1 MTWEGTPGMVKCCR
15 CYQAVPISTTSLF
28 VSGSGEEREERYT
41 CDACRIED
49 LSTSH
54 EELEPLVEQVEE
66 DHGAEGLHALILR
79 SLHLLERQH
88 KYVTIGTIR
97 REVVAILATEDAALH
112 PLESGGKPTGACSL
126 KDVLDELNIPP
137 DFEVKGVD
145 NCDKHIDYI
154 HRQTDAEDIYFISN
168 SNQTS
173 EKVTC
178 VFRVDKNR
186 VPEIWDAE
194 TGLIQR
200 QVEYSI
206 VDNRI
211 SIDFILDPLASRFV
225 IFRDASSGKND
236 AGLSYDLQYGVHKA
250 STGKEDIE
258 WVDISNNW
266 NVRFYPEWGGPES
279 YQLEKLISWSDMSLA
294 GIKYYSG
301 KAIYSKDF
309 VIDEEA
315 ISDMDEAFVLFE
327 ELQEMAR
334 VSVNGNDCGIVWV
347 PPYKARITPY
357 LKAGTNHI
365 SVEVINTWNNRIVGD
380 LKTPDQKPFTNT
392 NAKIRFN
399 DESPLLNSG
408 LIGKV
413 EVLLIVQKD

>member
-1 MTWEGTPGMVKCCR
+1 MVLPDRDDISLEVLKRLETLVYEG
-15 CYQAVPISTTSLF
+15 AVIIGRKPNRTTSLKNYP
-28 VSGSGEEREERYT
+28 E
-41 CDACRIED
+41 CDK
-49 LSTSH
+49 
-54 EELEPLVEQVEE
+54 ELKAIADKLWGKCDGKKIFSNDYGKGKVYW
-66 DHGAEGLHALILR
+66 GR
-79 SLHLLERQH
+79 SVQ
-88 KYVTIGTIR
+88 
-97 REVVAILATEDAALH
+97 
-112 PLESGGKPTGACSL
+112 
-126 KDVLDELNIPP
+126 DVLDELNIPP